1 MNPEEEATALAM
13 TTGLPAEWLQEP
25 VTFRDVAVDFTQEEW
40 GQLGPAQRTLY
51 RDVMLETF
59 GHLLSV
65 GPELPKPEVISQLEQ
80 GAELWAAER
89 GIAQGYCPGREPGPQ
104 SQALP
109 KELGLPEVE
118 TSCVTEREGFLR
130 DAPCPTILGEDW
142 ECKGQVK
149 LPEKEQN
156 NLRQLEFSLEEAPIQ
171 DKSYESLRLGENGV
185 LSSNLNPFPEI
196 SRRDYLCA
204 YDSQVINSECNSSL
218 VSQQTGSSGKE
229 PCDSS
234 DCSKTSSQAIP
245 ITELTRSQVQDKP
258 YKCTDCGK
266 SFNHNAH
273 LTVHKRIHTGERP
286 YMCKECGK
294 AFSQNS
300 SLVQHERIHT
310 GDKPYKCAECGKSFC
325 HSTHLTVHRRIH
337 TGEKPYECQDCGRA
351 FNQNS
356 SLGRHKRTH
365 TGEKPYTCSVCGK
378 SFSRTTCLFLH
389 LRTHTEER
397 PYECNHCGKGF
408 RHSSSLAQ
416 HQRKHAGEKPYEC
429 RQRLIFEQTPAL
441 TKHEWTEA
449 LGCDPPLNPDER
461 AHRSDRPFK
470 CNHCGKCFI
479 QSSHLIRHQITHTR
493 EEPQGRN
500 RRRLE
505 QSFGRSSHLGRHQ
518 HTHSSENPGGGTKAG
533 QPASR
538 ALALFDIH
546 EIMQEK
552 NPVHVI
558 GVEESSM
565 GASVLLDIRES
576 S

>member
-1 MNPEEEATALAM
+1 MDPEEGAAALAM
-13 TTGLPAEWLQEP
+13 ATGPPTERLQEP

-65 GPELPKPEVISQLEQ
+65 GPELPKPDVISQLEQ
-80 GAELWAAER
+80 GTELWMVER
-89 GIAQGYCPGREPGPQ
+89 GIAQGRHPGWEPGSGNRVPPTEQ
-104 SQALP
+104 GLLAE
-109 KELGLPEVE
+109 EL
-118 TSCVTEREGFLR
+118 SCVMEREDFLG
-130 DAPCPTILGEDW
+130 DTACLATQGEGWDC
-142 ECKGQVK
+142 EGQVK
-149 LPEKEQN
+149 VPEKDQDSS
-156 NLRQLEFSLEEAPIQ
+156 RHLEFCLEEAPAQ
-171 DKSYESLRLGENGV
+171 DKTYESLRLGETC
-185 LSSNLNPFPEI
+185 LPSSNLNLFPEI
-196 SRRDYLCA
+196 PQREYFCTS
-204 YDSQVINSECNSSL
+204 DSQVSDSEGHLPSL
-218 VSQQTGSSGKE
+218 SQQTGSSGE
-229 PCDSS
+229 QPQDSG
-234 DCSKTSSQAIP
+234 DCSAASHPAVP
-245 ITELTRSQVQDKP
+245 EAELMPGPVQEKP
-258 YKCTDCGK
+258 YKCSDCGK

-273 LTVHKRIHTGERP
+273 LTVHRRIHTGERP

-337 TGEKPYECQDCGRA
+337 TGEKPYACQDCGRA

-429 RQRLIFEQTPAL
+429 RQRLIFAQAAL
-441 TKHEWTEA
+441 TKHEWA
-449 LGCDPPLNPDER
+449 CDTPVNSGER
-461 AHRSDRPFK
+461 AQRSDRPFK
-470 CNHCGKCFI
+470 CSQCGKCFI
-479 QSSHLIRHQITHTR
+479 QSSHLIRHQVTHTR
-493 EEPQGRN
+493 EEPRGRN
-500 RRRLE
+500 RRRKE
-505 QSFGRSSHLGRHQ
+505 QPLGRSSHQ
-518 HTHSSENPGGGTKAG
+518 HVHAGENPGGKPKAG

-546 EIMQEK
+546 EVMQEK

-558 GVEESSM
+558 GVEETSV
-565 GASVLLDIRES
+565 GTSVLLDVRDS
-576 S
+576 T

>member
-1 MNPEEEATALAM
+1 MDPEEEAAALAM
-13 TTGLPAEWLQEP
+13 ATEPPAERLQEP

-80 GAELWAAER
+80 GAELWVAER
-89 GIAQGYCPGREPGPQ
+89 ELAQGCCPGWEPGPEGRAPPREQ
-104 SQALP
+104 
-109 KELGLPEVE
+109 GLPDEKGE
-118 TSCVTEREGFLR
+118 EGLLME
-130 DAPCPTILGEDW
+130 APCPTTPGEDAGC
-142 ECKGQVK
+142 EGQV
-149 LPEKEQN
+149 PEVPETDQGH
-156 NLRQLEFSLEEAPIQ
+156 LRQLEFSLKEGPVR
-171 DKSYESLRLGENGV
+171 DGSHESIRLGEDCV
-185 LSSNLNPFPEI
+185 VSSDLHPFPEI
-196 SRRDYLCA
+196 SGAGYLWTH
-204 YDSQVINSECNSSL
+204 DSQAPSSEQNSS
-218 VSQQTGSSGKE
+218 SAGQQTGSGQQLG
-229 PCDSS
+229 DGS
-234 DCSKTSSQAIP
+234 DCGKAPGPTVPGPEPVRSQA
-245 ITELTRSQVQDKP
+245 QDKP
-258 YKCTDCGK
+258 YKCADCGK

-356 SLGRHKRTH
+356 SLGRHRRTH
-365 TGEKPYTCSVCGK
+365 TGEKPYACSVCGK
-378 SFSRTTCLFLH
+378 AFSRTTCLFLH

-416 HQRKHAGEKPYEC
+416 HQRKHVGE
-429 RQRLIFEQTPAL
+429 RLVFEQMPAL
-441 TKHEWTEA
+441 TKPEWPE
-449 LGCDPPLNPDER
+449 PLAPGER
-461 AHRSDRPFK
+461 APRSDRPFK
-470 CNHCGKCFI
+470 CGQCGKCFS
-479 QSSHLIRHQITHTR
+479 QSSHLIRHQITHSR
-493 EEPQGRN
+493 EEPRGRG
-500 RRRLE
+500 RRR
-505 QSFGRSSHLGRHQ
+505 QQPRGRSPHLSRHPLAP
-518 HTHSSENPGGGTKAG
+518 SGENPGGGMKAG
-533 QPASR
+533 QPAGR

-558 GVEESSM
+558 GVEEPPV
-565 GASVLLDIRES
+565 GTSVLFDIRES
-576 S
+576 T